1 MLKKPFKLIDSVD
14 KNNYYVFYD
23 VLNQIPYIATESVI
37 KYGRKFKKEFTQG
50 LKIMPLQ
57 SFMLNVFLKVAQ
69 NNDFVEVEKAWGVEK
84 EKEYA
89 ILDIRKIRSEFNSLL
104 NKNKLGGGIVS
115 YTEIPKNPTIVEL
128 MNEGY
133 YPLAVEKLGIKENVY
148 LLKTNKS
155 GNLSVFTVLLG
166 GRTQND
172 KKVLDINQNIFR
184 RETIISALEEI
195 QKTFKKNNK
204 IKEIKEEIKND

>member
-23 VLNQIPYIATESVI
+23 VLNEIPYIATESVI
-37 KYGRKFKKEFTQG
+37 KYGRHFKKEFTQG

-57 SFMLNVFLKVAQ
+57 SFMLHAFLKVAQ

-104 NKNKLGGGIVS
+104 NKNKLGGGVVS
-115 YTEIPKNPTIVEL
+115 FTEMPKNPTIVEL

-166 GRTQND
+166 GRTPNN

-184 RETIISALEEI
+184 RETIVSALEEI

-204 IKEIKEEIKND
+204 KKETKEEEKND